1 MDFKRIVRATDDE
14 LMVVVKVGRVFS
26 RKIMTRLASRV
37 LVPLNICNR
46 KENMQ
51 KHDALFGL
59 VQARKEMKYS

>member
-26 RKIMTRLASRV
+26 RKMMRLASRV